1 MDLATIIG
9 LSGGTLLIL
18 SAIFLGGSAGIFVNI
33 PGLLIVMGG
42 SFAAACIKFT
52 LADVLNSIKVA
63 MKAFSVKLEAPE
75 EIIKMMVNFARMAKK
90 EGLISLDQENPDDP
104 FMAKAL
110 RYLSD
115 GYDEQLLAE
124 MLNKDINLT
133 ISRHSTGQN
142 VFKGIG
148 DSAPAFGMIG
158 TLIGLV
164 QMLASMDD
172 PASIGPSMAVAL
184 LTTLYGAL
192 MANLVCLPIAD
203 KLALRSQQEQ
213 QAKSIIREAA
223 VASTRPCPPWFWKNR
238 SKSIWRPRSATAL
251 QPKTAPRKKPVDHEQ
266 RCFSQRIPRRE
277 GRAQVGRHF
286 WRSHESAA
294 VFFRAAPLLF
304 GDGSA
309 KVQNGGRIHGAGL
322 RRAAQGEGF

>member
-1 MDLATIIG
+1 MPRRAPERNRPEDNGADGVRSAGAKRKGKQEAKMDLATIIG
-9 LSGGTLLIL
+9 LAGGTFLIL
-18 SAIFLGGSAGIFVNI
+18 SAIFLGGSAGIFINI
-33 PGLLIVMGG
+33 PGILIVMGG

-52 LADVLNSIKVA
+52 LTDVLNSIKVA
-63 MKAFSVKLEAPE
+63 MKAFSVKLEKPE
-75 EIIKMMVNFARMAKK
+75 EIIIKMVNFARMAKK
-90 EGLISLDQENPDDP
+90 EGLISLDQEKPDDP

-133 ISRHSTGQN
+133 ISRHTTGQN

-192 MANLVCLPIAD
+192 AANLVCLPIAD

-223 VASTRPCPPWFWKNR
+223 VGINQALSPMVLEESLKIYLAPKVRNST
-238 SKSIWRPRSATAL
+238 
-251 QPKTAPRKKPVDHEQ
+251 
-266 RCFSQRIPRRE
+266 
-277 GRAQVGRHF
+277 
-286 WRSHESAA
+286 
-294 VFFRAAPLLF
+294 
-304 GDGSA
+304 SA
-309 KVQNGGRIHGAGL
+309 KDSPAEETG
-322 RRAAQGEGF
+322 

>member
-9 LSGGTLLIL
+9 LAGGTFLIL
-18 SAIFLGGSAGIFVNI
+18 SAIFLGGSAGIFINI
-33 PGLLIVMGG
+33 PGILIVMGG

-52 LADVLNSIKVA
+52 LTDVLNSIKVA
-63 MKAFSVKLEAPE
+63 MKAFSVKLEKPE
-75 EIIKMMVNFARMAKK
+75 EIIIKMVNFARMAKK
-90 EGLISLDQENPDDP
+90 EGLISLDQEKPDDP

-133 ISRHSTGQN
+133 ISRHTTGQN

-192 MANLVCLPIAD
+192 AANLVCLPIAD

-223 VASTRPCPPWFWKNR
+223 VGINQALSPMVLEESLKIYLAPKVRNST
-238 SKSIWRPRSATAL
+238 
-251 QPKTAPRKKPVDHEQ
+251 
-266 RCFSQRIPRRE
+266 
-277 GRAQVGRHF
+277 
-286 WRSHESAA
+286 
-294 VFFRAAPLLF
+294 
-304 GDGSA
+304 SA
-309 KVQNGGRIHGAGL
+309 KDSPAEETG
-322 RRAAQGEGF
+322 

>member
-1 MDLATIIG
+1 MPRRAPKRTRPGGNGAVGVRGAEAKRKGKQEAKMDLATIIG
-9 LSGGTLLIL
+9 LAGGTFLIL
-18 SAIFLGGSAGIFVNI
+18 SAIFLGGSAGIFINI

-63 MKAFSVKLEAPE
+63 MKAFSVKLEKPE
-75 EIIKMMVNFARMAKK
+75 EIIIKMVNFARMAKK
-90 EGLISLDQENPDDP
+90 EGLISLDQEKPDDP

-133 ISRHSTGQN
+133 ISRHTTGQN

-192 MANLVCLPIAD
+192 AANLVCLPIAD

-223 VASTRPCPPWFWKNR
+223 VGINQALSPMVLEESLKIYLAPKVRNST
-238 SKSIWRPRSATAL
+238 
-251 QPKTAPRKKPVDHEQ
+251 
-266 RCFSQRIPRRE
+266 
-277 GRAQVGRHF
+277 
-286 WRSHESAA
+286 
-294 VFFRAAPLLF
+294 
-304 GDGSA
+304 SA
-309 KVQNGGRIHGAGL
+309 KDSPAEETG
-322 RRAAQGEGF
+322 

>member
-1 MDLATIIG
+1 MPRRAPERNRPEDNGADGVRSAGAKRKGKQEAKMDLATIIG
-9 LSGGTLLIL
+9 LAGGTFLIL
-18 SAIFLGGSAGIFVNI
+18 SAIFLGGSAGIFINI

-63 MKAFSVKLEAPE
+63 MKAFSVKLEKPE
-75 EIIKMMVNFARMAKK
+75 EIIIKMVNFARMAKK
-90 EGLISLDQENPDDP
+90 EGLISLDQEKPDDP

-133 ISRHSTGQN
+133 ISRHTTGQN

-192 MANLVCLPIAD
+192 AANLVCLPIAD

-223 VASTRPCPPWFWKNR
+223 VGINQALSPMVLEESLKIYLAPKVRN
-238 SKSIWRPRSATAL
+238 SA
-251 QPKTAPRKKPVDHEQ
+251 
-266 RCFSQRIPRRE
+266 
-277 GRAQVGRHF
+277 
-286 WRSHESAA
+286 
-294 VFFRAAPLLF
+294 
-304 GDGSA
+304 SA
-309 KVQNGGRIHGAGL
+309 KDSPAEEAG
-322 RRAAQGEGF
+322 

>member
-9 LSGGTLLIL
+9 LGGGTFLVL
-18 SAIFLGGSAGIFVNI
+18 SAIIMGGSAGIFINV
-33 PGLLIVMGG
+33 PGLLIVVGG
-42 SFAAACIKFT
+42 SLATACIKFT

-75 EIIKMMVNFARMAKK
+75 EIIKKMVDYARMAKK
-90 EGLISLDQENPDDP
+90 EGLISLDQENPKDP
-104 FMAKAL
+104 FMAQAL

-133 ISRHSTGQN
+133 VSRHFTGQN

-172 PASIGPSMAVAL
+172 PSSIGPAMAVAL
-184 LTTLYGAL
+184 LTTLYGAVL
-192 MANLVCLPIAD
+192 ANLVCLPLAD
-203 KLALRSQQEQ
+203 KLALRS
-213 QAKSIIREAA
+213 
-223 VASTRPCPPWFWKNR
+223 
-238 SKSIWRPRSATAL
+238 
-251 QPKTAPRKKPVDHEQ
+251 
-266 RCFSQRIPRRE
+266 
-277 GRAQVGRHF
+277 
-286 WRSHESAA
+286 
-294 VFFRAAPLLF
+294 
-304 GDGSA
+304 
-309 KVQNGGRIHGAGL
+309 
-322 RRAAQGEGF
+322 

>member
-1 MDLATIIG
+1 MPRRAPERNRPEDNGADGVRSAGAKRKGKQEAKMDLATIIG
-9 LSGGTLLIL
+9 LAGGTFLIL
-18 SAIFLGGSAGIFVNI
+18 SAIFLGGSAGIFINI

-63 MKAFSVKLEAPE
+63 MKAFSVKLEKPE
-75 EIIKMMVNFARMAKK
+75 EIIIKMVNFARMAKK
-90 EGLISLDQENPDDP
+90 EGLISLDQEKPDDP

-133 ISRHSTGQN
+133 ISRHTTGQN

-192 MANLVCLPIAD
+192 AANLVCLPIAD

-213 QAKSIIREAA
+213 QAKFIIREAA
-223 VASTRPCPPWFWKNR
+223 VGINQ
-238 SKSIWRPRSATAL
+238 AL
-251 QPKTAPRKKPVDHEQ
+251 SPMVLEESLKIYLAPKVRNNT
-266 RCFSQRIPRRE
+266 
-277 GRAQVGRHF
+277 
-286 WRSHESAA
+286 
-294 VFFRAAPLLF
+294 
-304 GDGSA
+304 SA
-309 KVQNGGRIHGAGL
+309 KDSPAEEAG
-322 RRAAQGEGF
+322 

>member
-9 LSGGTLLIL
+9 LVSGTVLIL
-18 SAIFLGGSAGIFVNI
+18 SAIILGGSTAIFINV
-33 PGLLIVMGG
+33 PGLLIVLGG
-42 SFAAACIKFT
+42 SLAAACIKFT
-52 LADVLNSIKVA
+52 LSDVFNSIKVA

-75 EIIKMMVNFARMAKK
+75 EIIKKMVSYARMAKK

-133 ISRHSTGQN
+133 INRHTTGQN

-164 QMLASMDD
+164 QMLANMDD

-192 MANLVCLPIAD
+192 MANLICLPMAD
-203 KLALRSQQEQ
+203 KLSLRSQQEQ

-223 VASTRPCPPWFWKNR
+223 VGINQALSPMVLEESLKIYLAPNVRNK
-238 SKSIWRPRSATAL
+238 TAL
-251 QPKTAPRKKPVDHEQ
+251 KDKTAE
-266 RCFSQRIPRRE
+266 E
-277 GRAQVGRHF
+277 
-286 WRSHESAA
+286 
-294 VFFRAAPLLF
+294 
-304 GDGSA
+304 
-309 KVQNGGRIHGAGL
+309 AG
-322 RRAAQGEGF
+322 

>member
-9 LSGGTLLIL
+9 LAGGTLLIF

-75 EIIKMMVNFARMAKK
+75 EIIKKMVNFARLAKK
-90 EGLISLDQENPDDP
+90 EGLISLDQENPEDP

-115 GYDEQLLAE
+115 GYDEKLLAE

-133 ISRHSTGQN
+133 ISRHTTGQN

-192 MANLVCLPIAD
+192 AANLVCLPIAD

-213 QAKSIIREAA
+213 QAKYIIREAA
-223 VASTRPCPPWFWKNR
+223 VGINQALSPMVLEESLKIYLAPKVRNST
-238 SKSIWRPRSATAL
+238 
-251 QPKTAPRKKPVDHEQ
+251 
-266 RCFSQRIPRRE
+266 
-277 GRAQVGRHF
+277 
-286 WRSHESAA
+286 
-294 VFFRAAPLLF
+294 
-304 GDGSA
+304 SA
-309 KVQNGGRIHGAGL
+309 KDRPAEEAG
-322 RRAAQGEGF
+322 

>member
-1 MDLATIIG
+1 MDVATIIG
-9 LSGGTLLIL
+9 LVSGSILIL
-18 SAIFLGGSAGIFVNI
+18 TAIILGGSAGIFINV
-33 PGLLIVMGG
+33 PGILIVLGG

-52 LADVLNSIKVA
+52 LADVFNSFKVA
-63 MKAFSVKLEAPE
+63 MKAFSVKLAAPE
-75 EIIKMMVNFARMAKK
+75 TIIKKMVEYARMAKK
-90 EGLISLDQENPDDP
+90 EGLISLDQEKPDDP

-133 ISRHSTGQN
+133 INRHMTGQN

-192 MANLVCLPIAD
+192 VANLVCLPMAD

-213 QAKSIIREAA
+213 QAKSIVREAA
-223 VASTRPCPPWFWKNR
+223 VGINQ
-238 SKSIWRPRSATAL
+238 AL
-251 QPKTAPRKKPVDHEQ
+251 SPMVLEESLRIYLAPKARNKPE
-266 RCFSQRIPRRE
+266 
-277 GRAQVGRHF
+277 
-286 WRSHESAA
+286 
-294 VFFRAAPLLF
+294 
-304 GDGSA
+304 A
-309 KVQNGGRIHGAGL
+309 KDSPAEEAG
-322 RRAAQGEGF
+322 

>member
-1 MDLATIIG
+1 MPRRAPERNRPEDNGADGVRSAGAKRKGKQEAKMDLATIIG
-9 LSGGTLLIL
+9 LAGGTFLIL
-18 SAIFLGGSAGIFVNI
+18 SAIFLGGSAGIFINI

-52 LADVLNSIKVA
+52 LTDVLNSIKVA
-63 MKAFSVKLEAPE
+63 MKAFSVKLEKPE
-75 EIIKMMVNFARMAKK
+75 EIIKKMVNFARMAKK
-90 EGLISLDQENPDDP
+90 EGLISLDQEKPDDP
-104 FMAKAL
+104 YMAKAL

-133 ISRHSTGQN
+133 ISRHTTGQN

-192 MANLVCLPIAD
+192 AANLVCLPIAD

-213 QAKSIIREAA
+213 QAKAIIREAA
-223 VASTRPCPPWFWKNR
+223 VGINQALSPMVLEESLKIYLAPKVRNST
-238 SKSIWRPRSATAL
+238 
-251 QPKTAPRKKPVDHEQ
+251 
-266 RCFSQRIPRRE
+266 
-277 GRAQVGRHF
+277 
-286 WRSHESAA
+286 
-294 VFFRAAPLLF
+294 
-304 GDGSA
+304 SA
-309 KVQNGGRIHGAGL
+309 KDSPAEETG
-322 RRAAQGEGF
+322 

>member
-1 MDLATIIG
+1 MDVATIIG
-9 LSGGTLLIL
+9 LVSGTILIL
-18 SAIFLGGSAGIFVNI
+18 TAIVLGGSAGIFINV
-33 PGLLIVMGG
+33 PGILIVLGG

-52 LADVLNSIKVA
+52 LADVLNSFKVA
-63 MKAFSVKLEAPE
+63 MKAFSVRLEAPE
-75 EIIKMMVNFARMAKK
+75 TIIKKMVEYARMAKK
-90 EGLISLDQENPDDP
+90 EGLISLDQEKPDDP

-133 ISRHSTGQN
+133 INRHMTGQN

-192 MANLVCLPIAD
+192 VANLICLPMAD
-203 KLALRSQQEQ
+203 KLALRSKQEQ
-213 QAKSIIREAA
+213 QVKSIVREAA
-223 VASTRPCPPWFWKNR
+223 VGINQ
-238 SKSIWRPRSATAL
+238 AL
-251 QPKTAPRKKPVDHEQ
+251 SPMVLEESLRIYLAPKVRNKPE
-266 RCFSQRIPRRE
+266 
-277 GRAQVGRHF
+277 
-286 WRSHESAA
+286 
-294 VFFRAAPLLF
+294 
-304 GDGSA
+304 A
-309 KVQNGGRIHGAGL
+309 KDSPAEEAG
-322 RRAAQGEGF
+322 

>member
-9 LSGGTLLIL
+9 LASGTVLIL
-18 SAIFLGGSAGIFVNI
+18 SAIILGGSAGIFVNI
-33 PGLLIVMGG
+33 PGILIVIGG
-42 SFAAACIKFT
+42 SLAAAYIKFT

-75 EIIKMMVNFARMAKK
+75 TIIQKMVSYARMAKK
-90 EGLISLDQENPDDP
+90 EGLISLDQEKPDDP

-115 GYDEQLLAE
+115 GYDEQLLSE

-133 ISRHSTGQN
+133 ITRHTTGQN

-192 MANLVCLPIAD
+192 VANLICLPMAD

-213 QAKSIIREAA
+213 QAKYIIREAA
-223 VASTRPCPPWFWKNR
+223 VGINQALSPMVLEESLKIYLSPRVR
-238 SKSIWRPRSATAL
+238 SKAAGKDS
-251 QPKTAPRKKPVDHEQ
+251 PVE
-266 RCFSQRIPRRE
+266 E
-277 GRAQVGRHF
+277 
-286 WRSHESAA
+286 
-294 VFFRAAPLLF
+294 
-304 GDGSA
+304 
-309 KVQNGGRIHGAGL
+309 AG
-322 RRAAQGEGF
+322 